1 MIPNILYLE
10 NLHYM
15 FSDQFY
21 GSTATG
27 MQLKVFYM
35 KHMEYQGYIQQV
47 GVCGQ
52 MFC

>member
-1 MIPNILYLE
+1 L
-10 NLHYM
+10 
-15 FSDQFY
+15 FSDKFY

-47 GVCGQ
+47 GVCEQ

>member
-1 MIPNILYLE
+1 
-10 NLHYM
+10 
-15 FSDQFY
+15 
-21 GSTATG
+21 